1 MLPRLALVPPTCRT
15 CCRTILPDVC
25 SRVAGSSSLAT
36 FTGTQNNE
44 TRRRMSLQ
52 QAAAGARS
60 SAQAVTALTRHL
72 HHRQSATPAFTAR
85 RQSNASMQCTCSV
98 IPERPVRRRG
108 QAVTRCI
115 GCVGIDGTA
124 RRQLDQQQVA
134 DLLVARDTGVEG
146 WSARSAAYCTRAN
159 EVRRSAS
166 GWATTAARRRVA
178 VAWVRGSR
186 GAVANN

>member
-15 CCRTILPDVC
+15 CCRTILPEVC
-25 SRVAGSSSLAT
+25 SRGAGSSSLAT

-44 TRRRMSLQ
+44 TRRRMRLQ
-52 QAAAGARS
+52 QAGRCS
-60 SAQAVTALTRHL
+60 QQHL
-72 HHRQSATPAFTAR
+72 HHRQSATRAHG
-85 RQSNASMQCTCSV
+85 QSNAYA
-98 IPERPVRRRG
+98 PVLVLSGRCGAVTG
-108 QAVTRCI
+108 QASHAVTRCI

-146 WSARSAAYCTRAN
+146 WSARAAAYCTRAN